1 MIKSFKCKETEKLFH
16 GKFSSKLQQ
25 DIQRTAAIKLEM
37 INAATVLETLRVPP
51 SNHLEEL
58 KGSRKGQHSI
68 RINRQWRIC
77 FKWEGNDAFD
87 VEIVDYH

>member
-1 MIKSFKCKETEKLFH
+1 MIKSLKCKETEKLFH
-16 GKFSSKLQQ
+16 GKFSSKLPQ
-25 DIQRTAAIKLEM
+25 DIQHTAAIKLEM

-58 KGSRKGQHSI
+58 KGSRKGRHCI

-87 VEIVDYH
+87 FEIVDYH

>member
-1 MIKSFKCKETEKLFH
+1 LP
-16 GKFSSKLQQ
+16 Q
-25 DIQRTAAIKLEM
+25 DIQHTAAIKLEM

-58 KGSRKGQHSI
+58 KGSRKGRHCI

-87 VEIVDYH
+87 FEIVDYH